1 MSEQLVIYGAGD
13 LAKLMSFYFHHDSA
27 YRIAA
32 FCVDRLPF
40 TDGHFADRPL
50 VAFEDIEH
58 KYPPDEFDMFV
69 AIGYSRMR
77 DRRLMFDRAKQK
89 GFSLANYVSS
99 HALSWPGLAIGENNV
114 LMPSVHVEPFVQIGN
129 NNLFWSD
136 TLVAH
141 GVTVGDHNYFG
152 AKCLLGGNCVIE
164 DGCFLGNGT
173 VLINDIRLR
182 SETQILPGTTVYRTT
197 KPFAKYLGNPARE
210 CGSHVDTGIMIRR
223 G

>member
-1 MSEQLVIYGAGD
+1 MNTQLIIYGAGD

-27 YRIAA
+27 YRVAA
-32 FCVDRLPF
+32 FCVDRLPS
-40 TDGHFADRPL
+40 TGEQFADRPL
-50 VAFEDIEH
+50 VTFEDIER
-58 KYPPDEFDMFV
+58 KYSPDEFDMFV

-77 DRRLMFDRAKQK
+77 DRRLMFDRAKKK

-99 HALSWPGLAIGENNV
+99 RALFWPGLAIGENNV
-114 LMPSVHVEPFVQIGN
+114 LMPSVHVEPFVQIGH

-152 AKCLLGGNCVIE
+152 AKCLLGGNSVIE
-164 DGCFLGNGT
+164 DACFLGNGA
-173 VLINDIRLR
+173 VLINGVRLR
-182 SETQILPGTTVYRTT
+182 LETQVFPGTTIYRTT
-197 KPFAKYLGNPARE
+197 KPYTKYLGNPARE
-210 CGSHVDTGIMIRR
+210 FGSHVDTGIMIRR